1 MSTGHPEPHHSSR
14 STWLRAAVLGADDG
28 IVSTASLVVGVA
40 AAGSSHHGVVL
51 AGIAGLVAG
60 AMSMAAGEYVSVSSQ
75 ADTENADR
83 ETERLELAND
93 PEAELNELTAIYVKR
108 GLDPS
113 LARQV
118 AIQLSNHDL
127 LATHLRDELGFSPI
141 TKARPVQAAITSAS
155 MFSLGAAIPLFVT
168 LLLPVKQIPVLV
180 SITSLFCLG
189 LLGAFSAMAGGASI
203 STAVIRVTFWG
214 AFAMALTAFIGSL
227 FGVA

>member
-1 MSTGHPEPHHSSR
+1 M
-14 STWLRAAVLGADDG
+14 
-28 IVSTASLVVGVA
+28 
-40 AAGSSHHGVVL
+40 
-51 AGIAGLVAG
+51 
-60 AMSMAAGEYVSVSSQ
+60 
-75 ADTENADR
+75 
-83 ETERLELAND
+83 
-93 PEAELNELTAIYVKR
+93 
-108 GLDPS
+108 
-113 LARQV
+113 

-168 LLLPVKQIPVLV
+168 LLLPVNQIPLLV